1 MNDLKTYMVYRFT
14 RREQINVKKVIPRHG
29 PEGSGNQV
37 KVVAPMKTWPGGNS
51 GRSVKRTHFNHITI
65 KRVPNVTTA

>member
-37 KVVAPMKTWPGGNS
+37 KVVAPMKT
-51 GRSVKRTHFNHITI
+51 
-65 KRVPNVTTA
+65 